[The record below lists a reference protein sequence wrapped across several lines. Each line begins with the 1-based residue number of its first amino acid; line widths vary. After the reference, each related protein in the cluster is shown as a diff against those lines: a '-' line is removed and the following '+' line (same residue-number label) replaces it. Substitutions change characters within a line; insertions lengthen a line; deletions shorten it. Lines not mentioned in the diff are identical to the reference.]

1 MICKILILKTQIFKK
16 LITQT
21 QTLSFQYF
29 WVHMSEEVS
38 KFQKFLDTK
47 TFWSQKCS
55 TFVDFYE
62 CIQLNSESG
71 SRWVLGFGFG
81 PGLKP
86 RTQPRRNHL
95 IGINNTFC
103 VRKILFIS
111 APFFSALTPFFW
123 YR

>member
-71 SRWVLGFGFG
+71 SRWVLGLDLDSN
-81 PGLKP
+81 PKP
-86 RTQPRRNHL
+86 NL
-95 IGINNTFC
+95 DEII
-103 VRKILFIS
+103 
-111 APFFSALTPFFW
+111 
-123 YR
+123 